1 MKTYKISALFII
13 ATLFA
18 PISSG
23 ELLQGNSI
31 TTGGTLYSDDG
42 LFYLIVQGD
51 GNVVIYG
58 CRGFVAVW
66 ATGTNNSTAQRSL
79 LMQSDGNLVLVE
91 NGVTVWQSGTDN
103 RSRGPFILNMTNNG
117 YLSIVGGNGQIWTS
131 NSAYTTPCQ
140 LCAYVH
146 DGKYAGTGNQIKLA
160 YYDFNTNYYSE
171 CYLNGTKNRAT
182 TYCCTPVAATIDR
195 TTSFG
200 TGKRYVKIQIY
211 GDDAADIGTLS
222 VFGKQLENFYN
233 KDLRFLGGLGQI
245 VALFSDSRG
254 YTYFEISTG
263 DGVYPVVV
271 ADVDN
276 YYSRNGYTCY
286 WCYSF
291 SS

>member
-31 TTGGTLYSDDG
+31 TTGGTLYSDNG

-58 CRGFVAVW
+58 CRGFTAVW
-66 ATGTNNSTAQRSL
+66 ATGTNNSTAQRTL
-79 LMQSDGNLVLVE
+79 LMQTDGNLVLVE
-91 NGVTVWQSGTDN
+91 NGVTVWQSGTN
-103 RSRGPFILNMTNNG
+103 YMYRGPYILSMTNDG
-117 YLSIVGGNGQIWTS
+117 YLSIISGLGVIWNS
-131 NSAYTTPCQ
+131 NSAYTAPCQ
-140 LCAYVH
+140 LCAYIY
-146 DGKYAGTGNQIKLA
+146 GGASAGTVNQIKLA
-160 YYDFNTNYYSE
+160 YYDFNSNYYSE
-171 CYLNGTKNRAT
+171 CYLDGTKNIAT
-182 TYCCTPVAATIDR
+182 NYCCTPAAATIDR

-211 GDDAADIGTLS
+211 GNDAADIGS
-222 VFGKQLENFYN
+222 MNVFGKPLDNFYN
-233 KDLRFLGGLGQI
+233 KDSKFLGGRGLYFN
-245 VALFSDSRG
+245 LLSDNRG
-254 YTYFEISTG
+254 YSYFEIST
-263 DGVYPVVV
+263 DTVYPVVV
-271 ADVDN
+271 TDVDN
-276 YYSRNGYTCY
+276 SSSRNGRACY